1 MGVGVVAWVVLG
13 GVVVLP
19 ILDGLDEGNGSVNDV
34 GDVRN
39 RRISLSNSEIAAM
52 AVNAPCFFFGVGK
65 VRQSIHRSRNEDVLH
80 LS

>member
-52 AVNAPCFFFGVGK
+52 AVNAPSR
-65 VRQSIHRSRNEDVLH
+65 RQEMDSGSSSPSHSQ
-80 LS
+80 